1 MQLLFH
7 LFLNVASLLYRRI
20 CSDLLQNYLL
30 IYIVECL
37 LVYLGESFPKLVL
50 TISVSA
56 FKCRIMIFYV

>member
-1 MQLLFH
+1 MI
-7 LFLNVASLLYRRI
+7 LYRI